1 MHRLKERVRRND
13 VPYMN
18 VEWKEAI
25 RKKRKHAKNFSKNP
39 TQENYVLKNKW
50 RNIVTKCR
58 RKAIKEY
65 WRRKTDGFNANLAE
79 FYKTFKPF
87 LDNKSK
93 AAEKYITLE
102 KDGYVLRDQSKI
114 ADCFLDY
121 FSSVA
126 NDIGDITL
134 LELNDEQLKSHTS
147 VQRIN
152 EYKKV
157 VNGAQ
162 FQFERLHCEEVT
174 KALKELNVRKG
185 MGHDR
190 IPNSILRL
198 GSEELAPS
206 LTSIYNNCIDACYWP
221 REWKKGEWTPVHK
234 TASMR

>member
-1 MHRLKERVRRND
+1 MKINLGSLESKYLYSQTTGSCFYVESSLFDLPLFLAHSRL
-13 VPYMN
+13 
-18 VEWKEAI
+18 
-25 RKKRKHAKNFSKNP
+25 
-39 TQENYVLKNKW
+39 L
-50 RNIVTKCR
+50 
-58 RKAIKEY
+58 
-65 WRRKTDGFNANLAE
+65 
-79 FYKTFKPF
+79 
-87 LDNKSK
+87 
-93 AAEKYITLE
+93 
-102 KDGYVLRDQSKI
+102 I

-134 LELNDEQLKSHTS
+134 LELNDEQLKSHPS

-162 FQFERLHCEEVT
+162 FRFERLHCEEVT
-174 KALKELNVRKG
+174 NALKELNLRKG
-185 MGHDR
+185 MGHDK

-206 LTSIYNNCIDACYWP
+206 LTSIYNNCIDACCWP
-221 REWKKGEWTPVHK
+221 REWKKGNGPQYTRK